1 MQNTGKVGQE
11 SEEGK
16 LVPDDHQKWLKSGQK
31 DSNRVWVIFCKSFWL
46 RWLPRM
52 DSNHDK
58 AIQSRLCYRYTT
70 RQYSGDEPG
79 AIRYRKM
86 VRSQLPKG
94 VETLVPGGG
103 ENSKVE
109 AGKVSR
115 RTLV

>member
-1 MQNTGKVGQE
+1 
-11 SEEGK
+11 
-16 LVPDDHQKWLKSGQK
+16 
-31 DSNRVWVIFCKSFWL
+31 
-46 RWLPRM
+46 M

-70 RQYSGDEPG
+70 RQIQTDEPG
-79 AIRYRKM
+79 AIRYRKTA
-86 VRSQLPKG
+86 RSQLPKG

-109 AGKVSR
+109 AGNVSR